1 MIQNFTKEEFEK
13 IIEKKDSLSP
23 SSKMLIDVYE
33 LLISI
38 YQTVDDKTINELNS
52 YFKNVGVPK
61 FSDVINELNS
71 GNAEVVGVPIII
83 EEKHITAQE
92 VADITGVT
100 VQMVRR
106 ACNEGLIEAER
117 GKQNSWLI
125 SQNEFRNNNVI
136 QKWIEDK
143 QKRWGNLK
151 KGQKMLK
158 NDQDFIKILKNIEE
172 EKK

>member
-83 EEKHITAQE
+83 EEKTYNS
-92 VADITGVT
+92 TRSGGYY
-100 VQMVRR
+100 R
-106 ACNEGLIEAER
+106 CNCTNGAEGL
-117 GKQNSWLI
+117 
-125 SQNEFRNNNVI
+125 
-136 QKWIEDK
+136 
-143 QKRWGNLK
+143 
-151 KGQKMLK
+151 
-158 NDQDFIKILKNIEE
+158 
-172 EKK
+172 